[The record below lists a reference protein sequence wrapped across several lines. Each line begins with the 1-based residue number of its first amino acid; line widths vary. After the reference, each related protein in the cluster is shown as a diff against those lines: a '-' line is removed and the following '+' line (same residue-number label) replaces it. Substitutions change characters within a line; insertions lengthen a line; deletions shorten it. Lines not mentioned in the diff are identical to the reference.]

1 MLKRLLF
8 AASIGLLSQAQAQ
21 SIPNGGFET
30 WTNMG
35 SYETPAGW
43 DNLNSYSAAF
53 SVYTC
58 TKGTPGNPGSSYMKL
73 VSKTTAVGVAPGVA
87 VSGQIDLSNPA
98 TPKLKSGFP
107 FTQRPNYLIGNWQYM
122 AYGADQGSITILLTK
137 WNASANKRDTIGYRK
152 YMLQGMVMSWGK
164 FSIPITYQM
173 AGNPDSAAIVLS
185 ASGTTPVNNS
195 YLYVDNLD
203 FSNFPNSTQSVEN
216 LGFEAY
222 PNPTNGILTVN
233 TSNLSAATTVKL
245 FDLSGKE
252 LMTTSLFN
260 TSNTL
265 DLSAFNEGIYFIQL
279 TNGEA
284 VETKKIILSK

>member
-1 MLKRLLF
+1 MKKLLLV
-8 AASIGLLSQAQAQ
+8 AALGAFFSSNAQ
-21 SIPNGGFET
+21 SIPNGGFES

-35 SYETPAGW
+35 SYETPASW

-98 TPKLKSGFP
+98 SPKLKSGFP
-107 FTQRPNYLIGNWQYM
+107 YTSRPAYLIGNWQYM

-137 WNASANKRDTIGYRK
+137 WNTTASKRDTIGYRK

-216 LGFEAY
+216 LGFETY
-222 PNPTNGILTVN
+222 PNPTNGLITVKSNNASDRTVVNVLDISGKVILN
-233 TSNLSAATTVKL
+233 TSFKNSSEVI
-245 FDLSGKE
+245 DLS
-252 LMTTSLFN
+252 T
-260 TSNTL
+260 
-265 DLSAFNEGIYFIQL
+265 FNEGVYFIQL
-279 TNGEA
+279 SNGEA
-284 VETKKIILSK
+284 VETKKIILTK